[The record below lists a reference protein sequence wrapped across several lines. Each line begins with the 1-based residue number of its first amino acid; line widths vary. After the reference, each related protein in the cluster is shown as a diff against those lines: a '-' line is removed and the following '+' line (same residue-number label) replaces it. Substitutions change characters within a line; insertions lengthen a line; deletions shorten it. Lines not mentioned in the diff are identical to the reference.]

1 MWKLK
6 IYFKNKN
13 YVHSIKNLPPLLQ
26 KYGENYV
33 EDWINDEL
41 EVILNHFNWS
51 SNDIEDYKI
60 LDENNKP
67 LNI

>member
-6 IYFKNKN
+6 IYLKNKN
-13 YVHSIKNLPPLLQ
+13 YVHSIQNLTPLLQ
-26 KYGENYV
+26 KYGEIYV

>member
-13 YVHSIKNLPPLLQ
+13 YVHSIKNLTPLLQ